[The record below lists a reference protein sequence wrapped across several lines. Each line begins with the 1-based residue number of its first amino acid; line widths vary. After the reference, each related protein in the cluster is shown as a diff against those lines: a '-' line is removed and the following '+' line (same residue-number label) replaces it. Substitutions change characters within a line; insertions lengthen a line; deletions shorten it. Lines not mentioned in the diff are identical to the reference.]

1 MSMKLVIFP
10 LIDDPSI
17 FAFIH
22 NFNHKIYIHTYSTL
36 ESRKLTSFKIR
47 FTLILD
53 LQVLISEKNILVS
66 CVLRLY
72 GNFIQNVLHHVYTQW
87 AQRYYDNYYSWIC

>member
-1 MSMKLVIFP
+1 MMLKMILY
-10 LIDDPSI
+10 IDDPGI
-17 FAFIH
+17 FPFIH
-22 NFNHKIYIHTYSTL
+22 NFNHKLHIQTYSIL
-36 ESRKLTSFKIR
+36 ESRKLTSFKVR

-53 LQVLISEKNILVS
+53 LQVLISEKNILVL

-72 GNFIQNVLHHVYTQW
+72 ENFIQNSFHQECTQW